1 MGQREFTVDT
11 RQLERLSGALA
22 ALPKDVNAALVS
34 SLRSAAL
41 KSLRTTVAK
50 YYALDLKKLSGT
62 YRISRRAVSS
72 ADGTSVAYEIYGR
85 RLTPAHFII
94 DPMRHRAVRPT
105 LEIIR
110 GHRYQASDR
119 VGTDGKTYAPFVMR
133 LKGSKAGNYRLN
145 VFRGVGGKTG
155 TGKPK
160 LHAYRTVSVPQMLGN
175 EMVAGEVQ
183 TELLSVFDRV
193 LLPRIEKRLD
203 LTAEAVV
210 KG

>member
-22 ALPKDVNAALVS
+22 ALPRDVNAALVS

-62 YRISRRAVSS
+62 YRAVSS

>member
-22 ALPKDVNAALVS
+22 ALPRDVNAALVS

-85 RLTPAHFII
+85 RLTPAHFVI

-110 GHRYQASDR
+110 GHLRRQSHPRGQQGGQLPTERFSGRRRKNRHRQAE
-119 VGTDGKTYAPFVMR
+119 A
-133 LKGSKAGNYRLN
+133 A
-145 VFRGVGGKTG
+145 
-155 TGKPK
+155 
-160 LHAYRTVSVPQMLGN
+160 
-175 EMVAGEVQ
+175 
-183 TELLSVFDRV
+183 
-193 LLPRIEKRLD
+193 LLPEGIGAADARARNGGRRGAD
-203 LTAEAVV
+203 RAAQRF
-210 KG
+210 